1 MLVVPRQ
8 RNTPRKTGAADT
20 EVKEALLDKANDFV
34 HSVIGNNAAGVVGI
48 PLQKTIAIARQA
60 EEIVFFFNMLDGLF
74 VNGAIAVNKIV
85 FSEVSLARHA
95 IQTAVLVELDVAAVV
110 TRLQKLLHSDAVAL
124 FGCANEVVIA
134 DVEFLPCVSEKR
146 GDGIGECLRS
156 HAGSIGGLLNLETVL
171 VGAS

>member
-1 MLVVPRQ
+1 
-8 RNTPRKTGAADT
+8 
-20 EVKEALLDKANDFV
+20 
-34 HSVIGNNAAGVVGI
+34 
-48 PLQKTIAIARQA
+48 
-60 EEIVFFFNMLDGLF
+60 MLDGLF

-110 TRLQKLLHSDAVAL
+110 ARLQKLLHSDAVAL
-124 FGCANEVVIA
+124 FGRANEVVIA

-146 GDGIGECLRS
+146 GDGIGESPRS
-156 HAGSIGGLLNLETVL
+156 HTSSIGGLLNLETVL